1 MTRHSTAARAIA
13 ILGLAALLA
22 GCKHDREVVSSIPA
36 DYRQRHPI
44 SVKEGNRT
52 VEIFIGD
59 RRGGLNPT
67 QQAEVAAFA
76 HTWRREATGG
86 IIIDVPTGTSNER
99 AAHDALREV
108 RSILAVSGVPAQ
120 AIVVQPSR
128 PHSPVKLATLRL
140 NYPKMVAEAG
150 PCGLWPNDIGP
161 SLEPQYLEN
170 RQYWN
175 FGCASQRNMAAMAA
189 NPADLVQP
197 REETPISA
205 ARRSTVLEKY
215 QKGEPTATI
224 DPNAQKGKIS
234 DVGQ

>member
-1 MTRHSTAARAIA
+1 MTRHSARAIA

-22 GCKHDREVVSSIPA
+22 GCKTDRDIVASAAP

-44 SVKEGNRT
+44 SVKEGTRT
-52 VEIFIGD
+52 MDIFIGD

-86 IIIDVPTGTSNER
+86 IIIDVPSGTSNER

-108 RSILAVSGVPAQ
+108 RSILAVSGVPAS
-120 AIVVQPSR
+120 AIVMQANHPR
-128 PHSPVKLATLRL
+128 SPVKLATLRL

-161 SLEPQYLEN
+161 SYDGRLVEN

-205 ARRSTVLEKY
+205 ARRSVVLEKY
-215 QKGEPTATI
+215 QKGESPATI
-224 DPNAQKGKIS
+224 DPNATKGKIS
-234 DVGQ
+234 EIGQ

>member
-13 ILGLAALLA
+13 ILGLAAVLA
-22 GCKHDREVVSSIPA
+22 GCKHDRDVVASVPL

-44 SVKEGNRT
+44 SVREGSRAM
-52 VEIFIGD
+52 ELFIGE

-76 HTWRREATGG
+76 GTWRREATGG
-86 IIIDVPTGTSNER
+86 IIIDVPTGTSNAR

-108 RSILAVSGVPAQ
+108 QSILAASGVPAS
-120 AIVVQPSR
+120 AVAVQPGR

-150 PCGLWPNDIGP
+150 PCGLWPNDLGP
-161 SLEPQYLEN
+161 SYQGRPFEN
-170 RQYWN
+170 TQYWN
-175 FGCASQRNMAAMAA
+175 LGCASQRNMAAMAA

-215 QKGEPTATI
+215 QKGEPTATV
-224 DPNAQKGKIS
+224 DPNASKGKIS
-234 DVGQ
+234 EVGQ